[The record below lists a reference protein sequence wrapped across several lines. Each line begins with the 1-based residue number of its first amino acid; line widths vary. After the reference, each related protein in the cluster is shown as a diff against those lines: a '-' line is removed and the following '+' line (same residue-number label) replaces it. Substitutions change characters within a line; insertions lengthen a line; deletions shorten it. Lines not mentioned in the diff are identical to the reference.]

1 MFSNKTKENSQLKS
15 VNFRFTLGTSLL
27 FLNTFKKSQPV
38 SKAMPS
44 SVENSSTHIVNAIDI
59 INFIEKTDLFKS
71 VFK

>member
-1 MFSNKTKENSQLKS
+1 
-15 VNFRFTLGTSLL
+15 V
-27 FLNTFKKSQPV
+27 KKSQPV